1 MDIQLPQIIFQL
13 IHFSVLVGAL
23 SYLLYKPVQKIFE
36 ERAGRI
42 EAGLK
47 AAEENIA
54 QQGKIKDYQSKVKK
68 EAEKQAT
75 EILDEA
81 RQKAEQRRKQI
92 LAEAKQESEAVRE
105 KLVKEWETEKKQLL
119 VSMRQELVDS
129 VIAVSQKVIG
139 KSLDKKEQTA
149 LIDQEIDSIV
159 KAL

>member
-13 IHFSVLVGAL
+13 INFSVVVGAL

-36 ERAGRI
+36 ERASRI

-47 AAEENIA
+47 AAEENLA
-54 QQGKIKDYQSKVKK
+54 QQNKIKDYQSKVKK

-75 EILDEA
+75 DILDEA

-92 LAEAKQESEAVRE
+92 LAEAKQEADAVLQ
-105 KLVKEWETEKKQLL
+105 KQMKEWETEKKQLL